1 MLFILCV
8 IRREHLVATKPS
20 AALNWW
26 KLLMK
31 LEIDPWTS
39 DYSKHCM
46 KVWIHR
52 MNIFED
58 KMAVQS
64 TSSVKSCQG
73 TSKTVF
79 KKATLH

>member
-1 MLFILCV
+1 
-8 IRREHLVATKPS
+8 
-20 AALNWW
+20 
-26 KLLMK
+26 MK

-52 MNIFED
+52 MNISED